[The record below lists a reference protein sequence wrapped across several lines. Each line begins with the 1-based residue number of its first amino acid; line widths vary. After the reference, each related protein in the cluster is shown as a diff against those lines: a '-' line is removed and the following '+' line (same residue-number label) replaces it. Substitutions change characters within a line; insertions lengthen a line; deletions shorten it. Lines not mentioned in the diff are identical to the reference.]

1 MTTIGFIGL
10 GNMGA
15 AMAARLI
22 EQGLEVSV
30 WNRTDSAADPLIE
43 AGATRLTSAAEA
55 LKADI
60 TISMLANDQAVNA
73 VFTDELLSQASGSLH
88 VNMATISVD
97 LARDLAARHAAA
109 GVRYL
114 GAPVLGLPHVAR
126 AGQLNI
132 MVGGDD
138 ATIESAKPALD
149 ALGKKVWRIGD
160 EAATANLMK
169 IAVNYNLLHA
179 LLAIGESVNM
189 VERGGIEGQ
198 LLIDILTDS
207 SFSGNVYA
215 GYGKRIS
222 ERNYFPADF
231 EAVLGLKDFS
241 LAESAAES
249 LGASLPSG
257 PALRKIF
264 ETAATQED
272 LKSGDWSIIAEVIRN
287 Q

>member
-1 MTTIGFIGL
+1 
-10 GNMGA
+10 
-15 AMAARLI
+15 
-22 EQGLEVSV
+22 
-30 WNRTDSAADPLIE
+30 
-43 AGATRLTSAAEA
+43 
-55 LKADI
+55 
-60 TISMLANDQAVNA
+60 
-73 VFTDELLSQASGSLH
+73 
-88 VNMATISVD
+88 
-97 LARDLAARHAAA
+97 

-169 IAVNYNLLHA
+169 SAVNYNLLHA

-207 SFSGNVYA
+207 SF
-215 GYGKRIS
+215 
-222 ERNYFPADF
+222 
-231 EAVLGLKDFS
+231 
-241 LAESAAES
+241 
-249 LGASLPSG
+249 
-257 PALRKIF
+257 
-264 ETAATQED
+264 
-272 LKSGDWSIIAEVIRN
+272 
-287 Q
+287 